1 MYRKLIAKIYEKNIA
16 KQDIA
21 KSIGVNYNTILAK
34 LNGKQPFK
42 LDEAFKIRELYFPNE
57 TIDHLFFDG
66 SNFKKSV

>member
-42 LDEAFKIRELYFPNE
+42 LDEAFKIRNYYFPE
-57 TIDHLFFDG
+57 QSIDDLFFDG
-66 SNFKKSV
+66 NNF